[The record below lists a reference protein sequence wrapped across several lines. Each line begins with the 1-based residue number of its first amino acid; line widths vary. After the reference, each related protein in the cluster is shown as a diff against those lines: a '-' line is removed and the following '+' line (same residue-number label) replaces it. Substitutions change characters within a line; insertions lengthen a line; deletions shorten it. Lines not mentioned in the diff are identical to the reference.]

1 MNVKLEDFK
10 IWKLAENLSKES
22 AVSKRNVFHKL
33 AGQLFND
40 KSDAKFAEVSCHL
53 INQISVLSLMNNQI
67 QMEVHVALGVKYK
80 SKLHFEVE
88 NKGTQGK
95 KQLDIYLSSKLMTR
109 PKSWETAQMHSNM
122 KPLDR

>member
-33 AGQLFND
+33 AGHLFNE

-53 INQISVLSLMNNQI
+53 INQLSVLSLMINQI
-67 QMEVHVALGVKYK
+67 QMEFHVALGVKSQ
-80 SKLHFEVE
+80 SKLHFEE
-88 NKGTQGK
+88 NEGAQGK
-95 KQLDIYLSSKLMTR
+95 KLDIYLSSKLMTR
-109 PKSWETAQMHSNM
+109 PKSWETVQLHSNM